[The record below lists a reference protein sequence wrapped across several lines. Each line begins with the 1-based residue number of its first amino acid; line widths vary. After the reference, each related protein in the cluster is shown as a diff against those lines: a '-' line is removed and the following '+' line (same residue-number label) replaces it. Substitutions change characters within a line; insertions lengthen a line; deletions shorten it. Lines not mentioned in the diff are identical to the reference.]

1 MEEDKPFAVPACKKV
16 QIFKW
21 LVKKHNCMIDFE
33 RDFFCKDPKKKT
45 QKTWFATPKLYRNG
59 KDFVLTTTS
68 KNSLASVMSIN
79 LPSKHAALSYADV
92 LDALLDKIK
101 KAGSDCWLG
110 SYGWPYTREELFLP
124 KNATLEK
131 LCIEFDLAW
140 RDAFKHSS
148 LEKPKKDEKKN
159 EVQR

>member
-1 MEEDKPFAVPACKKV
+1 MEEDKPFAVPTYKKV

-21 LVKKHNCMIDFE
+21 LVKKHNCTIDFE

-45 QKTWFATPKLYRNG
+45 QKTWFATPKLSRSG
-59 KDFVLTTTS
+59 KIFALFAAS
-68 KNSLASVMSIN
+68 KESLATVLHVS

-110 SYGWPYTREELFLP
+110 SGSWPYTRAEVFLP
-124 KNATLEK
+124 KDTTLEE

-140 RDAFKHSS
+140 RDSFKH
-148 LEKPKKDEKKN
+148 LLTRKPKNRE
-159 EVQR
+159 EG